1 MKDFLELAKRRYSC
15 RAYKPDKVRE
25 EDLQKILEAG
35 RVSPS
40 AHNNQPYEIR
50 VIRDEST
57 IKKLQQAGNLFDA
70 PLVLLICGDTARAWK
85 NSYDD
90 AFQSTQVDAS
100 IVTDHLMLEATD
112 LGLDTLWV
120 CKFDRAV
127 VRQVFE
133 LPANLEPINIL
144 LIGYGKDEPKSP
156 DRHDQ
161 TRKKMEA
168 LVRYK

>member
-40 AHNNQPYEIR
+40 AHNNQPYEVW
-50 VIRDEST
+50 VIQDESN
-57 IKKLQQAGNLFDA
+57 IKKVQKAGNLFDA
-70 PLVLLICGDTARAWK
+70 PLVILVCGNRDTAWK
-85 NSYDD
+85 NSYD
-90 AFQSTQVDAS
+90 AFQSTEVDAS
-100 IVTDHLMLEATD
+100 ILTDHMMMEATD

-120 CKFDRAV
+120 CKFDRGV
-127 VRQVFE
+127 VRRAFE
-133 LPANLEPINIL
+133 LPSNLEPINIL
-144 LIGYGKDEPKSP
+144 LIGYRKDAPKSP
-156 DRHDQ
+156 DRHDK
-161 TRKKMEA
+161 TRKKIEA